1 MKRILQFSAVAL
13 FFGFLFS
20 CTPVENRVSTDM
32 TYTQAKLDYT
42 ATLTGNT
49 LTMTNNNSDIIP
61 YWTVSNSSGVVV
73 ATFNTN
79 IATLYLY
86 FAGDYTVNY
95 TAYTKGGSIEATP
108 IVVTITT
115 PDLSQFTDPRWALL
129 TNGADGKTWILKK
142 ADPVEYAGINYPHS
156 AVMDAIYGIPTTRD
170 WNWDP
175 GSLQSWSGYEDKDWG
190 EITFNMNGGLNV
202 ITTQTS
208 FTTGSTTKK
217 STSAAFN
224 YTMTSDFSNDKL
236 LFTGGAEMLHMNESS
251 PLNFSNVRLIELTD
265 TTLCYTAVTTGTGIT
280 IYHLIAK

>member
-1 MKRILQFSAVAL
+1 MKRILQFIAVAL

-20 CTPVENRVSTDM
+20 CTPVENRVSVAM

-42 ATLTGNT
+42 AKLTGNT

-108 IVVTITT
+108 IIVTITT
-115 PDLSQFTDPRWALL
+115 PDLTKFTDPRWALL
-129 TNGADGKTWILKK
+129 TNGAVGKTWVLRR
-142 ADPVEYAGINYPHS
+142 ADPIEYAGANYPHS

-202 ITTQTS
+202 IVKQTS
-208 FTTGSTTKK
+208 FVTKSTAQTT
-217 STSAAFN
+217 TSAAFN

-236 LFTGGAEMLHMNESS
+236 LFTGGSEMLHMNESS
-251 PLNFSNVRLIELTD
+251 PLNFSSVHLIELTA
-265 TTLCYTAVTTGTGIT
+265 TTLSYTAVTSGGIS